1 MAKLVREQGETLRGV
16 EDEAA
21 REAIV
26 AFLRSVGARSGGF
39 GNPRG
44 TLLEFLEAKCR
55 DQVGT
60 PTVVTTADTPP
71 THTTTDHHHPSSVSS
86 PLRRDGTLQA
96 GRHFELERFV
106 KGIQASGLHIGDPE
120 AFRRG
125 EWVFNNPPKV
135 DTSDLI

>member
-26 AFLRSVGARSGGF
+26 AFMRSVGARSGGF

-60 PTVVTTADTPP
+60 PTTVVTIADTPP
-71 THTTTDHHHPSSVSS
+71 THTGRVCPLSAPTHRPPSSSR
-86 PLRRDGTLQA
+86 PA
-96 GRHFELERFV
+96 APE
-106 KGIQASGLHIGDPE
+106 GDYYYY
-120 AFRRG
+120 
-125 EWVFNNPPKV
+125 
-135 DTSDLI
+135 